1 MIINTANLRTL
12 QTGFNTAFNQA
23 FEAAESQYQQIAMTA
38 NSTTA
43 KETYGWLGQSTG
55 FREWLGDR
63 QIQNLQAH
71 DYTIKNKDFENT
83 VKIPRNDIE
92 DDSYGVYTPVIAQLG
107 QDAKTHPDEL
117 CFSLLKDGFATACYD
132 GQYFFDTDHP
142 VNGASVSNSGGGS
155 GTAWYLLDTSRIVRP
170 IIYQPR
176 KPYKF
181 VSLTNDTDEN
191 VFMRKEFIYG
201 AEGRGNVGYG
211 LWQMAYGSKQ
221 TLDADSYAAARAA
234 MMSFKGDSGKPLNIK
249 PNLLVVPPS
258 LEKTALQILNA
269 EMVGNTTNVYRGTA
283 SLLVTPWVV

>member
-23 FEAAESQYQQIAMTA
+23 FAEASSQYQQIAMVA
-38 NSTTA
+38 PSTTA

-55 FREWLGDR
+55 FSEWLGDR

-107 QDAKTHPDEL
+107 QDAKVHPDEL
-117 CFSLLKDGFATACYD
+117 CFGLLKAGFATACYD

-142 VNGASVSNSGGGS
+142 VKGQSVSNSGGGS
-155 GTAWYLLDTSRIVRP
+155 GTAWYLLDTSRIVKP

-181 VSLTNDTDEN
+181 VALTKDDDEN

-201 AEGRGNVGYG
+201 ADGRGNVGYG
-211 LWQMAYGSKQ
+211 LWQMAYASKQ
-221 TLDADSYAAARAA
+221 TLDIDSYAAARAA
-234 MMSFKGDSGKPLNIK
+234 MMSFTGDSGKPLNVK
-249 PNLLVVPPS
+249 PTLLVVPPA
-258 LEKTALQILNA
+258 LEKAALQILNA
-269 EMVGNTTNVYRGTA
+269 EMVGNNTNVYRGTA
-283 SLLVTPWVV
+283 SLLVTPWIV